1 MREIVRRT
9 ANQEKER
16 KVYMRSVFS
25 VIKKGILY
33 LKANGLPGTYVKVR
47 HYLKYTRMNSL
58 IENKDYKKWMQN
70 CERID
75 IAQIQKEMSQ
85 FAYKPLFSICIPV
98 YNVEEKWLEKCISS
112 VENQYYENWQ
122 LCLADDCSTDIRVR
136 EVLKR
141 YQQKDS
147 RIQVI
152 YRKENGHISRATNSA
167 LQIAKGE
174 FIVLMDNDDEISR
187 DALFEVVKL
196 LQQHRDADVIYSD
209 SDKITESEE
218 RVDPYFKPDYC
229 PDTLLSYNYI
239 SHLGIYRKTLI
250 DQVGGFRIGVEGSQ
264 DYDLLLRVTE
274 LTDRVYH
281 IPKILYHWRI
291 IEGSTASG
299 VGQKNYAYLAGKK
312 VLEDAVRRRG
322 YHARVQL
329 LEKILC
335 YNMKFYPVEEHFYSI
350 IIWFN
355 GNLKTLN
362 RCLKSIYKKTLE
374 NNFEI
379 IVVSNK
385 KIFQKEKQNFSKYK
399 NVSAVICDSKLNYSE
414 LNNQAV
420 KKAKGDLLLFI
431 DDNIEI
437 LSKNWLQFMAGEA
450 ERKEIGVIGVKI
462 LDIKN
467 KVYHAG
473 IAMGL
478 SGVAGYIGCG
488 KDKDDNG
495 YMSCLSVRRNYMAVC
510 GKCFMVRKKI
520 FMEIKGFDKL
530 LNEKYQ
536 DIDLCVRINEKG
548 YQNIFLPDV
557 LMKYTDYK
565 KKDFM
570 KSNVR
575 KKDICRMQ
583 MKWGKK
589 IIFDPYY
596 SQNFELNSSE
606 LRIKTHL

>member
-1 MREIVRRT
+1 
-9 ANQEKER
+9 
-16 KVYMRSVFS
+16 MRSIFS
-25 VIKKGILY
+25 VVKKGILY
-33 LKANGLPGTYVKVR
+33 LKANGLTETYAKVR
-47 HYLKYTRMNSL
+47 HYLKYTRINSL
-58 IENKDYKKWMQN
+58 TENEAYKKWMQN
-70 CERID
+70 CEKID
-75 IAQIQKEMSQ
+75 AAQIQKEMAQ
-85 FAYKPLFSICIPV
+85 FDYHPLFSVCIPV
-98 YNVEEKWLEKCISS
+98 YNVEEKWLRKCIAS
-112 VENQYYENWQ
+112 VENQYYEHWQ
-122 LCLADDCSTDIRVR
+122 LCLADDCSTDPRVR
-136 EVLKR
+136 DILKEYER
-141 YQQKDS
+141 KDS
-147 RIQVI
+147 RIRVV

-167 LQIAKGE
+167 LQIAEGE
-174 FIVLMDNDDEISR
+174 FIVLMDNDDELSP
-187 DALFEVVKL
+187 DALFEAAKL
-196 LQQHRDADVIYSD
+196 LQEHRDADVIYSD
-209 SDKITESEE
+209 SDKLTESGE

-239 SHLGIYRKTLI
+239 SHLGVYRKILV
-250 DQVGGFRIGVEGSQ
+250 DQVGGFRTGVEGSQ

-335 YNMKFYPVEEHFYSI
+335 YNVEFYPVGEHFCSI
-350 IIWFN
+350 IIWFD
-355 GNLKTLN
+355 GNVKKLN
-362 RCLKSIYKKTLE
+362 RCLKSIYKKTSG
-374 NNFEI
+374 NNFEVI
-379 IVVSNK
+379 IVSNK
-385 KIFQKEKQNFSKYK
+385 KYSQKEKQNLNRYK
-399 NVSAVICDSKLNYSE
+399 NVGTVICNSELNYSE
-414 LNNQAV
+414 LNNRAA

-431 DDNIEI
+431 EDNIEI

-450 ERKEIGVIGVKI
+450 ERKEIGVVGVKI

-478 SGVAGYIGCG
+478 SGVAGYIGRG

-536 DIDLCVRINEKG
+536 DIDLCVRMNGKG

-557 LMKYTDYK
+557 LVKYTNHE

-570 KSNVR
+570 KSNVI
-575 KKDICRMQ
+575 KKDIYRMQ
-583 MKWGKK
+583 MKWGEK

-606 LRIKTHL
+606 LKIKTHL

>member
-1 MREIVRRT
+1 MTGEEREE
-9 ANQEKER
+9 N
-16 KVYMRSVFS
+16 MRSIFS
-25 VIKKGILY
+25 VVKKGILY
-33 LKANGLPGTYVKVR
+33 LKANGLTETYAKVR
-47 HYLKYTRMNSL
+47 HYLKYTRINSL
-58 IENKDYKKWMQN
+58 TENEAYKKWMQN
-70 CERID
+70 CEKID
-75 IAQIQKEMSQ
+75 AAQIQKEMAQ
-85 FAYKPLFSICIPV
+85 FDYHPLFSVCIPV
-98 YNVEEKWLEKCISS
+98 YNVEEKWLRKCIAS
-112 VENQYYENWQ
+112 VENQYYEHWQ
-122 LCLADDCSTDIRVR
+122 LCLADDCSTDPRVR
-136 EVLKR
+136 DILKEYER
-141 YQQKDS
+141 KDS
-147 RIQVI
+147 RIRVI

-167 LQIAKGE
+167 LQIAEGE
-174 FIVLMDNDDEISR
+174 FIVLMDNDDELSP
-187 DALFEVVKL
+187 DALFEAAKL
-196 LQQHRDADVIYSD
+196 LQENRDADVIYSD
-209 SDKITESEE
+209 SDKLTESGE

-239 SHLGIYRKTLI
+239 SHLGIYRKTLV
-250 DQVGGFRIGVEGSQ
+250 DQVGGFRTGVEGSQ

-335 YNMKFYPVEEHFYSI
+335 YNVEFYPVGEHFCSI
-350 IIWFN
+350 IIWFD
-355 GNLKTLN
+355 GNVKKLN
-362 RCLKSIYKKTLE
+362 RCLKSIYKKTSG
-374 NNFEI
+374 NNFEVI
-379 IVVSNK
+379 IVSNK
-385 KIFQKEKQNFSKYK
+385 KYSQKEKQNLNRYK
-399 NVSAVICDSKLNYSE
+399 NVGTVICNSELNYSE
-414 LNNQAV
+414 LNNRAA

-431 DDNIEI
+431 EDNIEI

-450 ERKEIGVIGVKI
+450 ERKEIGVVGVKI

-478 SGVAGYIGCG
+478 SGVAGYIGRG

-536 DIDLCVRINEKG
+536 DIDLCVRMNGKG

-557 LMKYTDYK
+557 LVKYTNHE

-570 KSNVR
+570 KSNVI
-575 KKDICRMQ
+575 KKDIYRMQ
-583 MKWGKK
+583 MKWGEK

-606 LRIKTHL
+606 LKIKTHL

>member
-1 MREIVRRT
+1 
-9 ANQEKER
+9 
-16 KVYMRSVFS
+16 MRSIFS
-25 VIKKGILY
+25 VVKKGILY
-33 LKANGLPGTYVKVR
+33 LKANGLTETYAKVR
-47 HYLKYTRMNSL
+47 HYLKYTRINSL
-58 IENKDYKKWMQN
+58 TENEAYKKWMQN
-70 CERID
+70 CEKID
-75 IAQIQKEMSQ
+75 AAQIQKEMAQ
-85 FAYKPLFSICIPV
+85 FDYHPLFSVCIPV
-98 YNVEEKWLEKCISS
+98 YNVEEKWLRKCIAS
-112 VENQYYENWQ
+112 VENQYYEHWQ
-122 LCLADDCSTDIRVR
+122 LCLADDCSTDPRVR
-136 EVLKR
+136 DILKEYER
-141 YQQKDS
+141 KDS
-147 RIQVI
+147 RIRVV

-167 LQIAKGE
+167 LQIAEGE
-174 FIVLMDNDDEISR
+174 FIVLMDNDDELSP
-187 DALFEVVKL
+187 DALFEAAKL
-196 LQQHRDADVIYSD
+196 LQEHRDADVIYSD
-209 SDKITESEE
+209 SDKLTESGE

-239 SHLGIYRKTLI
+239 SHLGIYRKTLVN
-250 DQVGGFRIGVEGSQ
+250 QVGGFRTGVEGSQ

-322 YHARVQL
+322 YHARVKL

-335 YNMKFYPVEEHFYSI
+335 YNVEFYPVGEHFCSI
-350 IIWFN
+350 IIWFD
-355 GNLKTLN
+355 GNVKKLN
-362 RCLKSIYKKTLE
+362 RCLKSIYKKTSG
-374 NNFEI
+374 NNFEVI
-379 IVVSNK
+379 IVSNK
-385 KIFQKEKQNFSKYK
+385 KYSQKEKQNLNRYK
-399 NVSAVICDSKLNYSE
+399 NVGTVICNSELNYSE
-414 LNNQAV
+414 LNNRAA

-431 DDNIEI
+431 EDNIEI

-450 ERKEIGVIGVKI
+450 ERKEIGVVGVKI

-478 SGVAGYIGCG
+478 SGVAGYIGRG

-536 DIDLCVRINEKG
+536 DIDLCVRMNGKG

-557 LMKYTDYK
+557 LVKYTNHE

-570 KSNVR
+570 KSNVI
-575 KKDICRMQ
+575 KKDIYRMQ
-583 MKWGKK
+583 MKWGEK

-606 LRIKTHL
+606 LKIKTHL

>member
-1 MREIVRRT
+1 
-9 ANQEKER
+9 
-16 KVYMRSVFS
+16 MRSIFS
-25 VIKKGILY
+25 VVKKGILY
-33 LKANGLPGTYVKVR
+33 LKANGLTETYAKVR
-47 HYLKYTRMNSL
+47 HYLKYTRINSL
-58 IENKDYKKWMQN
+58 TENEAYKKWMQN
-70 CERID
+70 CEKID
-75 IAQIQKEMSQ
+75 AAQIQKEMAQ
-85 FAYKPLFSICIPV
+85 FDYHPLFSVCIPV
-98 YNVEEKWLEKCISS
+98 YNVEEKWLRKCIAS
-112 VENQYYENWQ
+112 VENQYYEHWQ
-122 LCLADDCSTDIRVR
+122 LCLADDCSTDPRVR
-136 EVLKR
+136 DILKEYER
-141 YQQKDS
+141 KDS
-147 RIQVI
+147 RIRVI

-167 LQIAKGE
+167 LQIAEGE
-174 FIVLMDNDDEISR
+174 FIVLMDNDDELSP
-187 DALFEVVKL
+187 DALFEAAKL
-196 LQQHRDADVIYSD
+196 LQENRDADVIYSD
-209 SDKITESEE
+209 SDKLTESGE

-239 SHLGIYRKTLI
+239 SHLGIYRKTLV
-250 DQVGGFRIGVEGSQ
+250 DQVGGFRTGVEGSQ

-335 YNMKFYPVEEHFYSI
+335 YNVEFYPVGEHFCSI
-350 IIWFN
+350 IIWFD
-355 GNLKTLN
+355 GNVKKLN
-362 RCLKSIYKKTLE
+362 RCLKSIYKKTSG
-374 NNFEI
+374 NNFEVI
-379 IVVSNK
+379 IVSNK
-385 KIFQKEKQNFSKYK
+385 KYSQKEKQNLNRYK
-399 NVSAVICDSKLNYSE
+399 NVGTVICNSELNYSE
-414 LNNQAV
+414 LNNRAA

-431 DDNIEI
+431 EDNIEI

-450 ERKEIGVIGVKI
+450 ERKEIGVVGVKI

-478 SGVAGYIGCG
+478 SGVAGYIGRG

-536 DIDLCVRINEKG
+536 DIDLCVRINGKG

-557 LMKYTDYK
+557 LVKYTNHE

-570 KSNVR
+570 KSNVI
-575 KKDICRMQ
+575 KKDIYRMQ
-583 MKWGKK
+583 MKWGEK

-606 LRIKTHL
+606 LKIKTHL

>member
-1 MREIVRRT
+1 
-9 ANQEKER
+9 
-16 KVYMRSVFS
+16 MRSIFS
-25 VIKKGILY
+25 VVKKGILY
-33 LKANGLPGTYVKVR
+33 LKANGLTETYAKVR
-47 HYLKYTRMNSL
+47 HYLKYTRINSL
-58 IENKDYKKWMQN
+58 TENEAYKKWMQN
-70 CERID
+70 CEKID
-75 IAQIQKEMSQ
+75 AAQIQKEMAQ
-85 FAYKPLFSICIPV
+85 FDYHPLFSVCIPV
-98 YNVEEKWLEKCISS
+98 YNVEEKWLRKCIAS
-112 VENQYYENWQ
+112 VENQYYEHWQ
-122 LCLADDCSTDIRVR
+122 LCLADDCSTDPQVR
-136 EVLKR
+136 DILKEYER
-141 YQQKDS
+141 KDS
-147 RIQVI
+147 RIRVI

-167 LQIAKGE
+167 LQIAEGE
-174 FIVLMDNDDEISR
+174 FIVLMDNDDELSP
-187 DALFEVVKL
+187 DALFEAAKL
-196 LQQHRDADVIYSD
+196 LQENRDADVIYSD
-209 SDKITESEE
+209 SDKLTESGE

-239 SHLGIYRKTLI
+239 SHLGIYRKTLV
-250 DQVGGFRIGVEGSQ
+250 DQVGGFRTGVEGSQ

-335 YNMKFYPVEEHFYSI
+335 YNVEFYPVGEHFCSI
-350 IIWFN
+350 IIWFD
-355 GNLKTLN
+355 GNVKKLN
-362 RCLKSIYKKTLE
+362 RCLKSIYKKTSG
-374 NNFEI
+374 NNFEVI
-379 IVVSNK
+379 IVSNK
-385 KIFQKEKQNFSKYK
+385 KYSQKEKQNLNRYK
-399 NVSAVICDSKLNYSE
+399 NVGTVICNSELNYSE
-414 LNNQAV
+414 LNNRAA

-431 DDNIEI
+431 EDNIEI

-450 ERKEIGVIGVKI
+450 ERKEIGVVGVKI

-478 SGVAGYIGCG
+478 SGVAGYIGRG

-536 DIDLCVRINEKG
+536 DIDLCVRINGKG

-557 LMKYTDYK
+557 LVKYTNHE

-570 KSNVR
+570 KSNVI
-575 KKDICRMQ
+575 KKDIYRMQ
-583 MKWGKK
+583 MKWGEK

-606 LRIKTHL
+606 LKIKTHL

>member
-1 MREIVRRT
+1 
-9 ANQEKER
+9 
-16 KVYMRSVFS
+16 MRSIFS
-25 VIKKGILY
+25 VVKKGILY
-33 LKANGLPGTYVKVR
+33 LKANGLTETYAKVR
-47 HYLKYTRMNSL
+47 HYLKYTRINSL
-58 IENKDYKKWMQN
+58 TENEAYKKWMQN
-70 CERID
+70 CEKID
-75 IAQIQKEMSQ
+75 AAQIQKEMAQ
-85 FAYKPLFSICIPV
+85 FDYHPLFSVCIPV
-98 YNVEEKWLEKCISS
+98 YNVEEKWLRKCIAS
-112 VENQYYENWQ
+112 VENQYYEHWQ
-122 LCLADDCSTDIRVR
+122 LCLADDCSTDPRVR
-136 EVLKR
+136 DILKEYER
-141 YQQKDS
+141 KDS
-147 RIQVI
+147 RIRVV

-167 LQIAKGE
+167 LQIAEGE
-174 FIVLMDNDDEISR
+174 FIVLMDNDDELSP
-187 DALFEVVKL
+187 DALFEAAKL
-196 LQQHRDADVIYSD
+196 LQEHRDADVIYSD
-209 SDKITESEE
+209 SDKLTESGE

-239 SHLGIYRKTLI
+239 SHLGIYRKTLVN
-250 DQVGGFRIGVEGSQ
+250 QVGGFRTGVEGSQ

-322 YHARVQL
+322 YHARVKL

-335 YNMKFYPVEEHFYSI
+335 YNVEFYPVGEHFCSI
-350 IIWFN
+350 IIWFD
-355 GNLKTLN
+355 GNVKKLN
-362 RCLKSIYKKTLE
+362 RCLKSIYKKTSG
-374 NNFEI
+374 NNFEVI
-379 IVVSNK
+379 IVSNK
-385 KIFQKEKQNFSKYK
+385 KYSQKEKQNLNRYK
-399 NVSAVICDSKLNYSE
+399 NVGTVICNSELNYSE
-414 LNNQAV
+414 LNNRAA

-431 DDNIEI
+431 EDNIEI

-450 ERKEIGVIGVKI
+450 ERKEIGVVGVKI

-478 SGVAGYIGCG
+478 SGVAGYIGRG

-495 YMSCLSVRRNYMAVC
+495 YMSCLSVRRIYMAVC

-536 DIDLCVRINEKG
+536 DIDLCVRMNGKG

-557 LMKYTDYK
+557 LVKYTNHE

-570 KSNVR
+570 KSNVI
-575 KKDICRMQ
+575 KKDIYRMQ
-583 MKWGKK
+583 MKWGEK

-606 LRIKTHL
+606 LKIKTHL

>member
-1 MREIVRRT
+1 
-9 ANQEKER
+9 
-16 KVYMRSVFS
+16 MRSIFS
-25 VIKKGILY
+25 VVKKGILY
-33 LKANGLPGTYVKVR
+33 LKANGLTETYAKVR
-47 HYLKYTRMNSL
+47 HYLKYTRINSL
-58 IENKDYKKWMQN
+58 TENEAYKKWMQN
-70 CERID
+70 CEKID
-75 IAQIQKEMSQ
+75 AAQIQKEMAQ
-85 FAYKPLFSICIPV
+85 FDYHPLFSVCIPV
-98 YNVEEKWLEKCISS
+98 YNVEEKWLRKCIAS
-112 VENQYYENWQ
+112 VENQYYEHWQ
-122 LCLADDCSTDIRVR
+122 LCLADDCSTDPRVR
-136 EVLKR
+136 DILKEYER
-141 YQQKDS
+141 KDS
-147 RIQVI
+147 RIRVI

-167 LQIAKGE
+167 LQIAEGE
-174 FIVLMDNDDEISR
+174 FIVLMDNDDELSP
-187 DALFEVVKL
+187 DALFEAAKL
-196 LQQHRDADVIYSD
+196 LQENRDADVIYSD
-209 SDKITESEE
+209 SDKLTESGE

-239 SHLGIYRKTLI
+239 SHLGIYRKTLV
-250 DQVGGFRIGVEGSQ
+250 DQVGGFRTGVEGSQ

-322 YHARVQL
+322 YHARVKL

-335 YNMKFYPVEEHFYSI
+335 YNVEFYPVGEHFCSI
-350 IIWFN
+350 IIWFD
-355 GNLKTLN
+355 GNVKKLN
-362 RCLKSIYKKTLE
+362 RCLKSIYKKTSG
-374 NNFEI
+374 NNFEVI
-379 IVVSNK
+379 IVSNK
-385 KIFQKEKQNFSKYK
+385 KYSQKEKQNLNRYK
-399 NVSAVICDSKLNYSE
+399 NVGTVICNSELNYSE
-414 LNNQAV
+414 LNNRAA

-431 DDNIEI
+431 EDNIEI

-450 ERKEIGVIGVKI
+450 ERKEIGVVGVKI

-478 SGVAGYIGCG
+478 SGVAGYIGRG

-536 DIDLCVRINEKG
+536 DIDLCVRMNGKG

-557 LMKYTDYK
+557 LVKYTNHE

-570 KSNVR
+570 KSNVI
-575 KKDICRMQ
+575 KKDIYRMQ
-583 MKWGKK
+583 MKWGEK

-606 LRIKTHL
+606 LKIKTHL